1 MIDNLW
7 SKHWFC
13 CIQVINLMCVRN
25 IFYRTIILAFLFP
38 QIVINRRMCNY
49 DFCRFFV
56 CSMENKSL
64 AFPNLLLIHKLKDI
78 QVFY

>member
-7 SKHWFC
+7 STTWFC
-13 CIQVINLMCVRN
+13 CIQVMNFMCVLN
-25 IFYRTIILAFLFP
+25 IFYRTIILVFLFP
-38 QIVINRRMCNY
+38 QIVIYRRMCNY

-56 CSMENKSL
+56 CSMENKIL
-64 AFPNLLLIHKLKDI
+64 AFPNLVLIQKFKDI